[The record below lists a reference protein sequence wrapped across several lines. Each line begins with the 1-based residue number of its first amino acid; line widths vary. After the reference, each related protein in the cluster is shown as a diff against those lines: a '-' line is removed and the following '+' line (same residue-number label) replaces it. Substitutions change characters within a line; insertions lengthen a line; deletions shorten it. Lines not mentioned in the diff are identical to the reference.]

1 MLLRLQCVSA
11 HPLTPALTPGDQF
24 VLSLTPSGSAIVLP
38 ITPTVLA
45 HICRALD
52 AGALIEE
59 SAPPRPEEVL
69 AFVEA
74 RLLELA
80 TAGEDHPLPATIALA
95 G

>member
-38 ITPTVLA
+38 ITPRVLA
-45 HICRALD
+45 HIVQAMQ
-52 AGALIEE
+52 AGAIMEQ
-59 SAPPRPEEVL
+59 SAPPSPEEVL

-80 TAGEDHPLPATIALA
+80 ETAGDHPLPAVIALA